1 MKYLSFISVLHDC
14 NNGEEGYFQNCRL
27 KLQYFGL
34 YLCKYNANLREREF
48 ELIQMYNQYKKS
60 PVTKL
65 KQNLEPTLAR
75 RSSVKAINAADRL
88 E

>member
-1 MKYLSFISVLHDC
+1 MLHDC

-48 ELIQMYNQYKKS
+48 ELIQMYNQSKKS
-60 PVTKL
+60 PVT
-65 KQNLEPTLAR
+65 NLEQNPDPTLAR
-75 RSSVKAINAADRL
+75 SGDEMLVLNINARDRM

>member
-1 MKYLSFISVLHDC
+1 MLHDC
-14 NNGEEGYFQNCRL
+14 NNGGEGYFQNCRL

-60 PVTKL
+60 PVT
-65 KQNLEPTLAR
+65 NLEPNLDPRLAL
-75 RSSVKAINAADRL
+75 RSSVNAINDADRL

>member
-34 YLCKYNANLREREF
+34 YLCKYNANLRERES

-60 PVTKL
+60 PVTNS
-65 KQNLEPTLAR
+65 KQNLEPTLGR
-75 RSSVKAINAADRL
+75 RSSVKAINDANRL

>member
-34 YLCKYNANLREREF
+34 YLCKYNANLKEREF

-60 PVTKL
+60 PVTNL
-65 KQNLEPTLAR
+65 EQNLDPTLP
-75 RSSVKAINAADRL
+75 RSGDQMLIL
-88 E
+88 